1 LSLTGLKLLSWQLSN
16 ESKEFSMNISTRK
29 SRALVTIFVAL
40 LSAQLFAQ
48 SDTDLESEDAQ
59 IAYSLGV
66 NIGQNLQSQG
76 LLESVELDTF
86 MAGMLDAIGGEVKM
100 SEEDMFAAIQLF
112 QQRMVEEQQAALTES
127 TAASVEFLANNSS
140 QEGVVTL
147 ESGLQYMVLD
157 SGPAG
162 SASPSATDSVLAH
175 YHGTLIDGT
184 VFDSSVDRGE
194 PAQFGLSQ
202 VISGWT
208 EGLQLMSV
216 GDKWRLFI
224 PAAMAYGEA
233 SPTPA
238 IPPNSALIFDVEI
251 IEIR

>member
-1 LSLTGLKLLSWQLSN
+1 
-16 ESKEFSMNISTRK
+16 MNISTGK
-29 SRALVTIFVAL
+29 SRILIGLLSIV
-40 LSAQLFAQ
+40 LSAQVFAQ
-48 SDTDLESEDAQ
+48 GNSNLESDDDK
-59 IAYSLGV
+59 IAYSIGV
-66 NIGQNLQSQG
+66 NIGQNLQAQG
-76 LLESVELDTF
+76 ILDGIEIDTF
-86 MAGMLDAIGGEVKM
+86 VAGMLDAVADNVQM
-100 SEEDMFAAIQLF
+100 SDEDMSAAIQLF
-112 QQRMVEEQQAALTES
+112 QQQMAEQQQSALAAS
-127 TAASVEFLANNSS
+127 TAASVDFLNANSAK
-140 QEGVVTL
+140 EGVVTL
-147 ESGLQYMVLD
+147 ESGLQYMVLE
-157 SGPAG
+157 SGPEG
-162 SASPSATDSVLAH
+162 SASPSLSDSVLAH

-238 IPPNSALIFDVEI
+238 IPPNSALIFDVELL
-251 IEIR
+251 EIR

>member
-1 LSLTGLKLLSWQLSN
+1 
-16 ESKEFSMNISTRK
+16 MNISTGK
-29 SRALVTIFVAL
+29 SRLLIGIMSLL

-48 SDTDLESEDAQ
+48 SEPSLESDDEK
-59 IAYSLGV
+59 IAYSIGV
-66 NIGQNLQSQG
+66 NIGTNLQAQQILNG
-76 LLESVELDTF
+76 IDLDTF
-86 MAGMLDAIGGEVKM
+86 VVGMLDAVSGNVRM
-100 SEEDMFAAIQLF
+100 SDEEMFAAIQIF
-112 QQRMVEEQQAALTES
+112 QQRMQEEQQAALAAS
-127 TAASVEFLANNSS
+127 TAASEEFLANNS
-140 QEGVVTL
+140 QAEGVVTL
-147 ESGLQYMVLD
+147 ESGLQYMILE
-157 SGPAG
+157 SGPEG
-162 SASPSATDSVLAH
+162 SASPTVSDSVLAH

-238 IPPNSALIFDVEI
+238 IPPNSALIFDVELL
-251 IEIR
+251 EIR

>member
-1 LSLTGLKLLSWQLSN
+1 
-16 ESKEFSMNISTRK
+16 MNISTGK
-29 SRALVTIFVAL
+29 SRILIGLLSIV
-40 LSAQLFAQ
+40 LSAQVFAQ
-48 SDTDLESEDAQ
+48 GNSNLESDDDK
-59 IAYSLGV
+59 IAYSIGV
-66 NIGQNLQSQG
+66 NIGQNLQAQG
-76 LLESVELDTF
+76 ILDGIEIDTF
-86 MAGMLDAIGGEVKM
+86 VAGMLDAVADNVQM
-100 SEEDMFAAIQLF
+100 SDEDMFAAIQLF
-112 QQRMVEEQQAALTES
+112 QQQMAEQQQSALAAS
-127 TAASVEFLANNSS
+127 TAASVDFLNANSAK
-140 QEGVVTL
+140 EGVVTL
-147 ESGLQYMVLD
+147 ESGLQYMVLE
-157 SGPAG
+157 SGPEG
-162 SASPSATDSVLAH
+162 SASPTVSDSVLAH

-238 IPPNSALIFDVEI
+238 IPPNSALIFDVELL
-251 IEIR
+251 EIR

>member
-1 LSLTGLKLLSWQLSN
+1 
-16 ESKEFSMNISTRK
+16 MNISTGK
-29 SRALVTIFVAL
+29 SRILIGLLSIV
-40 LSAQLFAQ
+40 LSAQVFAQ
-48 SDTDLESEDAQ
+48 GNSNLESDDDK
-59 IAYSLGV
+59 IAYSIGV
-66 NIGQNLQSQG
+66 NIGQNLQAQG
-76 LLESVELDTF
+76 ILDGIEIDTF
-86 MAGMLDAIGGEVKM
+86 VAGMLDAVADNVQM
-100 SEEDMFAAIQLF
+100 SDEDMFAAIQLF
-112 QQRMVEEQQAALTES
+112 QQQMAEQQQSALAAS
-127 TAASVEFLANNSS
+127 TAASVDFLNANSAK
-140 QEGVVTL
+140 EGVVTL
-147 ESGLQYMVLD
+147 ESGLQYMVLE
-157 SGPAG
+157 SGPEG
-162 SASPSATDSVLAH
+162 SASPSLSDSVLAH

-238 IPPNSALIFDVEI
+238 IPPNSALIFDVELL
-251 IEIR
+251 EIR

>member
-1 LSLTGLKLLSWQLSN
+1 
-16 ESKEFSMNISTRK
+16 MNISTRK
-29 SRALVTIFVAL
+29 SKAIVSILGVL
-40 LSAQLFAQ
+40 LSAQIFAQ
-48 SDTDLESEDAQ
+48 GDINLESEDAQ
-59 IAYSLGV
+59 IAYSIGV
-66 NIGQNLQSQG
+66 NIGQNLQAQG
-76 LLESVELDTF
+76 ILEGVQLDTF
-86 MAGMLDAIGGEVKM
+86 VVGMMDAIGDDVKM
-100 SEEDMFAAIQLF
+100 SNEEMFAAIQVF
-112 QQRMVEEQQAALTES
+112 QQRMAEQQQAAMAAS
-127 TAASVEFLANNSS
+127 TAASVQFLADNSAKD
-140 QEGVVTL
+140 GVVTL
-147 ESGLQYMVLD
+147 ESGLQYMVLE
-157 SGPAG
+157 SGPEG
-162 SASPSATDSVLAH
+162 SASPTATDSVLAH

-238 IPPNSALIFDVEI
+238 IPPNSALIFDVELL
-251 IEIR
+251 EIR

>member
-1 LSLTGLKLLSWQLSN
+1 
-16 ESKEFSMNISTRK
+16 MNIRTRK
-29 SRALVTIFVAL
+29 SRILVTIFAAL
-40 LSAQLFAQ
+40 LSAQLFGQ
-48 SDTDLESEDAQ
+48 GDTSLESEDAQ

-76 LLESVELDTF
+76 LLDNVELDTF
-86 MAGMLDAIGGEVKM
+86 MVGMLDAIGGEVRM
-100 SEEDMFAAIQLF
+100 DEEDMFAAIQLF
-112 QQRMVEEQQAALTES
+112 QQRMAQQQQAALTES
-127 TAASVEFLANNSS
+127 TAASVEFLANNAS

-147 ESGLQYMVLD
+147 ESGLQYMILE
-157 SGPAG
+157 SGPDG
-162 SASPSATDSVLAH
+162 GASPAVTDSVLAH

-184 VFDSSVDRGE
+184 VFDSSVDRDE

-233 SPTPA
+233 SPTPT

-251 IEIR
+251 IEIQ

>member
-1 LSLTGLKLLSWQLSN
+1 
-16 ESKEFSMNISTRK
+16 MNISTGK
-29 SRALVTIFVAL
+29 SRILIGLLSIV
-40 LSAQLFAQ
+40 LSAQVFAQ
-48 SDTDLESEDAQ
+48 GNSNLESDDDK
-59 IAYSLGV
+59 IAYSIGV
-66 NIGQNLQSQG
+66 NIGQNLQAQG
-76 LLESVELDTF
+76 ILDGIEVDTF
-86 MAGMLDAIGGEVKM
+86 VAGMLDAVAGNVQM
-100 SEEDMFAAIQLF
+100 SDEDMFAAIQLF
-112 QQRMVEEQQAALTES
+112 QQQMAEQQQAALAAS
-127 TAASVEFLANNSS
+127 TAASVDFLSANSAK
-140 QEGVVTL
+140 EGVVTL
-147 ESGLQYMVLD
+147 ESGLQYMVLE
-157 SGPAG
+157 SGPDG
-162 SASPSATDSVLAH
+162 SASPTVSDSVLAH

-238 IPPNSALIFDVEI
+238 IPPNSALIFDVELL
-251 IEIR
+251 EIR

>member
-1 LSLTGLKLLSWQLSN
+1 
-16 ESKEFSMNISTRK
+16 MNISTRK
-29 SRALVTIFVAL
+29 SLVLVSIFATL

-48 SDTDLESEDAQ
+48 DATSLESEDSQ
-59 IAYSLGV
+59 IAYSIGV

-76 LLESVELDTF
+76 ILEGVELDTF
-86 MAGMLDAIGGEVKM
+86 MVGMLDAINEDVRM
-100 SEEDMFAAIQLF
+100 DEEDMFAAIQLF
-112 QQRMVEEQQAALTES
+112 QQRMAEQQQAVLTES
-127 TAASVEFLANNSS
+127 TAASAEFLENNSN

-147 ESGLQYMVLD
+147 ASGLQYMILE
-157 SGPAG
+157 SGPDG
-162 SASPSATDSVLAH
+162 GASPAVTDSVLAH
-175 YHGTLIDGT
+175 YHGTLIDGS

-251 IEIR
+251 LEIL

>member
-1 LSLTGLKLLSWQLSN
+1 
-16 ESKEFSMNISTRK
+16 MNISTSK
-29 SRALVTIFVAL
+29 SRVLIGMVAVL

-48 SDTDLESEDAQ
+48 GEPSLESDDEK
-59 IAYSLGV
+59 IAYSIGV
-66 NIGQNLQSQG
+66 NIGQNLQAQQILDGIDLSTFVVG
-76 LLESVELDTF
+76 LL
-86 MAGMLDAIGGEVKM
+86 DAVNGDVKM
-100 SEEDMFAAIQLF
+100 SNEEMFAAIQIF
-112 QQRMVEEQQAALTES
+112 QTRMAEQQQAALAAS
-127 TAASVEFLANNSS
+127 TAASEEFLRNNASA
-140 QEGVVTL
+140 EGVVTL
-147 ESGLQYMVLD
+147 ESGLQYMVLE
-157 SGPAG
+157 SGPEG
-162 SASPSATDSVLAH
+162 SASPTASDSVLAH

-224 PAAMAYGEA
+224 PADMAYGEA

-238 IPPNSALIFDVEI
+238 IPPNSALIFDVELL
-251 IEIR
+251 EIR

>member
-1 LSLTGLKLLSWQLSN
+1 
-16 ESKEFSMNISTRK
+16 MNISTGK
-29 SRALVTIFVAL
+29 SRILIGLLSIV
-40 LSAQLFAQ
+40 LSAQVFAQ
-48 SDTDLESEDAQ
+48 GNSNLESDDDK
-59 IAYSLGV
+59 IAYSIGV
-66 NIGQNLQSQG
+66 NIGQNLQAQG
-76 LLESVELDTF
+76 ILDGIEIDTF
-86 MAGMLDAIGGEVKM
+86 VAGMLDAVSDNVQM
-100 SEEDMFAAIQLF
+100 SDEDMFAAIQLF
-112 QQRMVEEQQAALTES
+112 QQQMAEQQQSALAAS
-127 TAASVEFLANNSS
+127 TAASVDFLNANSAK
-140 QEGVVTL
+140 EGVVTL
-147 ESGLQYMVLD
+147 ESGLQYMVLE
-157 SGPAG
+157 SGPEG
-162 SASPSATDSVLAH
+162 SASPTVSDSVLAH

-238 IPPNSALIFDVEI
+238 IPPNSALIFDVELL
-251 IEIR
+251 EIR

>member
-1 LSLTGLKLLSWQLSN
+1 
-16 ESKEFSMNISTRK
+16 MNISTRK
-29 SRALVTIFVAL
+29 SRVLVTIFATL

-48 SDTDLESEDAQ
+48 DDTPLESEGAQ
-59 IAYSLGV
+59 IAYSIGV

-76 LLESVELDTF
+76 ILEGLELDTF
-86 MAGMLDAIGGEVKM
+86 MVGMFDAINEDVKM
-100 SEEDMFAAIQLF
+100 SDEDMLAAIQLF
-112 QQRMVEEQQAALTES
+112 QQRMAEQQQAVLTES
-127 TAASVEFLANNSS
+127 TAASVEFLANNST

-147 ESGLQYMVLD
+147 ASGLQYMILE
-157 SGPAG
+157 SGPEG
-162 SASPSATDSVLAH
+162 SASPAATDSVLAH

-251 IEIR
+251 LEIR

>member
-1 LSLTGLKLLSWQLSN
+1 
-16 ESKEFSMNISTRK
+16 MNISTRTRTRK
-29 SRALVTIFVAL
+29 SRALVTIFATL
-40 LSAQLFAQ
+40 LSTQLFAQ
-48 SDTDLESEDAQ
+48 NDAGLESEDAQ
-59 IAYSLGV
+59 IAYSIGV

-76 LLESVELDTF
+76 MLEGVELDTF
-86 MAGMLDAIGGEVKM
+86 IVGMLDAINEDVKM
-100 SEEDMFAAIQLF
+100 SDEDMFAAIQLF
-112 QQRMVEEQQAALTES
+112 QQRMAEQQQAALAES
-127 TAASVEFLANNSS
+127 TAASVEFLANNS
-140 QEGVVTL
+140 QQDGVVTL
-147 ESGLQYMVLD
+147 ESGLQYMILESAPD
-157 SGPAG
+157 G
-162 SASPSATDSVLAH
+162 SASPAVTDSVLAH

-194 PAQFGLSQ
+194 PATLGLSQ

-233 SPTPA
+233 SPTAA

-251 IEIR
+251 LEIR

>member
-1 LSLTGLKLLSWQLSN
+1 
-16 ESKEFSMNISTRK
+16 MNISTRK
-29 SRALVTIFVAL
+29 SRILVTIFAAL
-40 LSAQLFAQ
+40 LSAQLFGQ
-48 SDTDLESEDAQ
+48 GDTSLESEDAQ

-76 LLESVELDTF
+76 LLDNVELDTF
-86 MAGMLDAIGGEVKM
+86 MVGMLDAIGGEVRM
-100 SEEDMFAAIQLF
+100 DEEDMFAAIQLF
-112 QQRMVEEQQAALTES
+112 QQRMAQQQQAALTES
-127 TAASVEFLANNSS
+127 TAASVEFLANNAS

-147 ESGLQYMVLD
+147 ESGLQYMILE
-157 SGPAG
+157 SGPDG
-162 SASPSATDSVLAH
+162 SASPAATDSVLAH

-251 IEIR
+251 IEIL

>member
-1 LSLTGLKLLSWQLSN
+1 
-16 ESKEFSMNISTRK
+16 MNISTGK
-29 SRALVTIFVAL
+29 SRILIGLLSIV
-40 LSAQLFAQ
+40 LSAQVFAQ
-48 SDTDLESEDAQ
+48 GNSNLESDDDK
-59 IAYSLGV
+59 IAYSIGV
-66 NIGQNLQSQG
+66 NIGQNLQAQG
-76 LLESVELDTF
+76 ILDGIEIDTF
-86 MAGMLDAIGGEVKM
+86 VAGMLDAVADNVQM
-100 SEEDMFAAIQLF
+100 SDEDMFAAIQLF
-112 QQRMVEEQQAALTES
+112 QQEMAEQQQSALAAS
-127 TAASVEFLANNSS
+127 TAASVDFLNANSAK
-140 QEGVVTL
+140 EGVVTL
-147 ESGLQYMVLD
+147 ESGLQYMVLE
-157 SGPAG
+157 SGPEG
-162 SASPSATDSVLAH
+162 SASPSLSDSVLAH

-238 IPPNSALIFDVEI
+238 IPPNSALIFDVELL
-251 IEIR
+251 EIR

>member
-1 LSLTGLKLLSWQLSN
+1 LSLTGLKPLSQQLSN

-29 SRALVTIFVAL
+29 SRTLVAIFAAL

-48 SDTDLESEDAQ
+48 GDSDLESEDAQ
-59 IAYSLGV
+59 IAYSLGA

-76 LLESVELDTF
+76 LLEGVELDVF
-86 MAGMLDAIGGEVKM
+86 MAGMLDAINDDVRM
-100 SEEDMFAAIQLF
+100 SDEDMFASIQLF
-112 QQRMVEEQQAALTES
+112 QQRMAQQQQAALTES
-127 TAASVEFLANNSS
+127 TAASVEFLENNSS
-140 QEGVVTL
+140 QEGVMTL
-147 ESGLQYMVLD
+147 ESGLQYMVLE

-162 SASPSATDSVLAH
+162 GASPSATDSVLAH

>member
-1 LSLTGLKLLSWQLSN
+1 
-16 ESKEFSMNISTRK
+16 MNISTGK
-29 SRALVTIFVAL
+29 SRILIGLLSIV
-40 LSAQLFAQ
+40 LSAQVFAQ
-48 SDTDLESEDAQ
+48 GNSNLESDDDK
-59 IAYSLGV
+59 IAYSIGV
-66 NIGQNLQSQG
+66 NIGQNLQAQG
-76 LLESVELDTF
+76 ILDGIEIETF
-86 MAGMLDAIGGEVKM
+86 VAGMLDAVAGNVQM
-100 SEEDMFAAIQLF
+100 SDEDMFAAIQLF
-112 QQRMVEEQQAALTES
+112 QQQMAEQQQAALAAS
-127 TAASVEFLANNSS
+127 TAASVDFLSANSAK
-140 QEGVVTL
+140 EGVVTL
-147 ESGLQYMVLD
+147 ESGLQYMVLE
-157 SGPAG
+157 SGPDG
-162 SASPSATDSVLAH
+162 SASPTVSDSVLAH

-238 IPPNSALIFDVEI
+238 IPPNSALIFDVELL
-251 IEIR
+251 EIR

>member
-1 LSLTGLKLLSWQLSN
+1 
-16 ESKEFSMNISTRK
+16 MNISTGK
-29 SRALVTIFVAL
+29 SRVLIGLLSIV
-40 LSAQLFAQ
+40 LSAQVFAQ
-48 SDTDLESEDAQ
+48 GNSNLESDDDK
-59 IAYSLGV
+59 IAYSIGV
-66 NIGQNLQSQG
+66 NIGQNLQAQG
-76 LLESVELDTF
+76 ILDGIEIDTF
-86 MAGMLDAIGGEVKM
+86 VAGMLDAVADNVQM
-100 SEEDMFAAIQLF
+100 SDEDMFAAIQLF
-112 QQRMVEEQQAALTES
+112 QQQMAEQQQSALAAS
-127 TAASVEFLANNSS
+127 TAASVDFLNANSAK
-140 QEGVVTL
+140 EGVVTL
-147 ESGLQYMVLD
+147 ESGLQYMVLE
-157 SGPAG
+157 SGPEG
-162 SASPSATDSVLAH
+162 SASPTVSDSVLAH

-238 IPPNSALIFDVEI
+238 IPPNSALIFDVELL
-251 IEIR
+251 EIR

>member
-1 LSLTGLKLLSWQLSN
+1 
-16 ESKEFSMNISTRK
+16 MNISTRK
-29 SRALVTIFVAL
+29 SLVLVSIFATL

-48 SDTDLESEDAQ
+48 DATSLESEDSQ
-59 IAYSLGV
+59 IAYSIGV

-76 LLESVELDTF
+76 ILEGVELDTF
-86 MAGMLDAIGGEVKM
+86 MVGMLDAINEDVRM
-100 SEEDMFAAIQLF
+100 DEEDMFAAIQLF
-112 QQRMVEEQQAALTES
+112 QQRMAEQQQAVLTES
-127 TAASVEFLANNSS
+127 TAASVEFLEGNSN

-147 ESGLQYMVLD
+147 ASGLQYMILE
-157 SGPAG
+157 SGPDG
-162 SASPSATDSVLAH
+162 GASPAATDSVLAH
-175 YHGTLIDGT
+175 YHGTLIDGS

-251 IEIR
+251 LEIL

>member
-1 LSLTGLKLLSWQLSN
+1 
-16 ESKEFSMNISTRK
+16 MNISTSK
-29 SRALVTIFVAL
+29 SRVLISIVAVL

-48 SDTDLESEDAQ
+48 GDTSLETDDQ
-59 IAYSLGV
+59 KIAYSIGV
-66 NIGQNLQSQG
+66 NIGQNLQAQQILEGIDLNTFVVG
-76 LLESVELDTF
+76 LL
-86 MAGMLDAIGGEVKM
+86 DAVNGDVQM
-100 SEEDMFAAIQLF
+100 SNEEMFAAIQIF
-112 QQRMVEEQQAALTES
+112 QTRMAEQQQAALAAS
-127 TAASVEFLANNSS
+127 TAASEDFLRNNANA
-140 QEGVVTL
+140 EGVVTL
-147 ESGLQYMVLD
+147 ASGLQYMVLE
-157 SGPAG
+157 SGPEG
-162 SASPSATDSVLAH
+162 SASPTATDSVLAH

-224 PAAMAYGEA
+224 PASMAYGEA

-238 IPPNSALIFDVEI
+238 IPPNSALIFDVELL
-251 IEIR
+251 EIR

>member
-1 LSLTGLKLLSWQLSN
+1 
-16 ESKEFSMNISTRK
+16 MNISTRK
-29 SRALVTIFVAL
+29 SRVLVSILGVL
-40 LSAQLFAQ
+40 LSAQSFAQ
-48 SDTDLESEDAQ
+48 GDTNLESEDAQ
-59 IAYSLGV
+59 IAYSIGV
-66 NIGQNLQSQG
+66 NIGQNLQAQG
-76 LLESVELDTF
+76 ILEGVELDTF
-86 MAGMLDAIGGEVKM
+86 VVGMIDAIGGDVKM
-100 SEEDMFAAIQLF
+100 SDEDMFAAIQLF
-112 QQRMVEEQQAALTES
+112 QQRMAEQQQAALAAS

-140 QEGVVTL
+140 KEGVVTL
-147 ESGLQYMVLD
+147 ESGLQYMVLE
-157 SGPAG
+157 SGPEG
-162 SASPSATDSVLAH
+162 SASPTASDSVLAH

-238 IPPNSALIFDVEI
+238 IPPNSALIFDVELL
-251 IEIR
+251 EIR

>member
-1 LSLTGLKLLSWQLSN
+1 
-16 ESKEFSMNISTRK
+16 MNISTRK
-29 SRALVTIFVAL
+29 SRILVTIFAAL
-40 LSAQLFAQ
+40 LSAQLFGQ
-48 SDTDLESEDAQ
+48 GDTSLESEDAQ

-76 LLESVELDTF
+76 LLDNVELDTF
-86 MAGMLDAIGGEVKM
+86 MVGMLDAIGGEVRM
-100 SEEDMFAAIQLF
+100 DEEDMFAAIQLF
-112 QQRMVEEQQAALTES
+112 QQRMAQQQQAALTES
-127 TAASVEFLANNSS
+127 TAASVEFLANNAS

-147 ESGLQYMVLD
+147 ESGLQYVILE
-157 SGPAG
+157 SGPDG
-162 SASPSATDSVLAH
+162 SASPAATDSVLAH

-251 IEIR
+251 IEIL

>member
-1 LSLTGLKLLSWQLSN
+1 
-16 ESKEFSMNISTRK
+16 MNISTGK
-29 SRALVTIFVAL
+29 SPILIGLLSIV
-40 LSAQLFAQ
+40 LSAQAFAQ
-48 SDTDLESEDAQ
+48 GNTNLESDDDK
-59 IAYSLGV
+59 IAYSIGV
-66 NIGQNLQSQG
+66 NIGQNLQAQG
-76 LLESVELDTF
+76 ILDGIEIETF
-86 MAGMLDAIGGEVKM
+86 VAGMLDAVADNVQM
-100 SEEDMFAAIQLF
+100 SDEDMFAAIQLF
-112 QQRMVEEQQAALTES
+112 QQQMAEQQQSALAAS
-127 TAASVEFLANNSS
+127 TAASVDFLNANSAK
-140 QEGVVTL
+140 EGVVTL
-147 ESGLQYMVLD
+147 ESGLQYMVLE
-157 SGPAG
+157 SGPEG
-162 SASPSATDSVLAH
+162 SASPSVSDSVLAH

-238 IPPNSALIFDVEI
+238 IPPNSALIFDVELL
-251 IEIR
+251 EIR